1 MSNSRRPYANNLSK
15 NLGLSKSK
23 TPVVSSIEAMVKEAC
38 ILQASDIHIRVGEIP
53 RFRVRTEILVMEN
66 YEKVTPEILQNYLTE
81 ILTLAQRKQLA
92 QKKDLDTA
100 IFYPNLV
107 RCRVNCFDTLSGGGI
122 VLRLISLKVPS
133 IDELKLPKVLKQL
146 VTKPQG
152 LIIVTGA
159 TGAGKSTTVAAMI
172 RQLNETTNRHIITI
186 EDPIEYVHDSRKCLI
201 TQREVGLHTYHF
213 HQALRATLREDPDII
228 FIGEMRDR
236 ITIDTVLQAAQTGHL
251 VLATLHTNGAIQAIN
266 RLLTLYNPEEQV
278 PVKIQILESLVAVI
292 SQSLIQTVNNRPTA
306 VHDILINTL
315 AMQDY
320 LLKGD
325 DIEALRLM
333 ENDLEGMQ
341 VMNQAIYQHL
351 SAGRVTME
359 QARKVSPDIGQLER
373 MMRTGGIADR
383 TSSREWM
390 MER

>member
-23 TPVVSSIEAMVKEAC
+23 PPLVSSIKDMVEEAC
-38 ILQASDIHIRVGEIP
+38 ILKASDIHIRVGEIP
-53 RFRVRTEILVMEN
+53 RFRVNSEMLVMDN
-66 YEKVTPEILQNYLTE
+66 YEEVTPEILQNYLTE
-81 ILTLAQRKQLA
+81 ILTLAQKKQLA
-92 QKKDLDTA
+92 QKKELDTA

-107 RCRVNCFDTLSGGGI
+107 RCRVNCFDTLSGGAI

-172 RQLNETTNRHIITI
+172 RHLNETTNKHIITI
-186 EDPIEYVHDSRKCLI
+186 EDPIEYVHNSQKCLI

-213 HQALRATLREDPDII
+213 NQALRSTLREDPDII

-251 VLATLHTNGAIQAIN
+251 VLATLHTNGAIHSIN
-266 RLLTLYNPEEQV
+266 RLLTLYNPEEQL

-292 SQSLIQTVNNRPTA
+292 SQSLIQTVHKRPTA

-315 AMQDY
+315 TMQDY

-325 DIEALRLM
+325 DLEALRLM
-333 ENDLEGMQ
+333 ESDIEGMQ

-351 SAGRVTME
+351 SAGSVTME

-373 MMRTGGIADR
+373 MIRTGGIADR
-383 TSSREWM
+383 SSSREWM
-390 MER
+390 MDR